1 MCRRG
6 QASVHLQSL
15 DSFLWDE
22 ITFLVCLFFFSPT
35 FIGSGMGG
43 TTRLKQYLP
52 PNHCFSLLHQYQS
65 VKVSFSVET
74 LR

>member
-1 MCRRG
+1 MCQRD
-6 QASVHLQSL
+6 QASIHLQPL
-15 DSFLWDE
+15 DSCLWDE
-22 ITFLVCLFFFSPT
+22 ITFLVFVFFSPT

-52 PNHCFSLLHQYQS
+52 PNHCFSLLHQHRS
-65 VKVSFSVET
+65 IKVSFSVKT

>member
-1 MCRRG
+1 MCQRD
-6 QASVHLQSL
+6 QASIHLQPL

-22 ITFLVCLFFFSPT
+22 ITFLVFVFFPPT

-52 PNHCFSLLHQYQS
+52 PNHCFSLLHQHRS
-65 VKVSFSVET
+65 IKVSFSVET
-74 LR
+74 FR